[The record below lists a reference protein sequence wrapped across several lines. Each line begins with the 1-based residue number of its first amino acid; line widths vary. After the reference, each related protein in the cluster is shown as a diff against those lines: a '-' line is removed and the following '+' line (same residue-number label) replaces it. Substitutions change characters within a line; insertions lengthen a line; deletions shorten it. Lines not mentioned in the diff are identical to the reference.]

1 MRPERFLESLGYGK
15 FGCMSERR
23 FLVGLFISSLK
34 YSGHQG
40 LFIALKACLLACL
53 LDVETSDIVFK
64 RASVGGLCRAK
75 KKKKLANL
83 F

>member
-1 MRPERFLESLGYGK
+1 MHVRAKVSGRFVYFYS
-15 FGCMSERR
+15 F
-23 FLVGLFISSLK
+23 K

>member
-15 FGCMSERR
+15 FGCNIRAKVSGR
-23 FLVGLFISSLK
+23 FVYFYSFK

-40 LFIALKACLLACL
+40 LFMALKACL